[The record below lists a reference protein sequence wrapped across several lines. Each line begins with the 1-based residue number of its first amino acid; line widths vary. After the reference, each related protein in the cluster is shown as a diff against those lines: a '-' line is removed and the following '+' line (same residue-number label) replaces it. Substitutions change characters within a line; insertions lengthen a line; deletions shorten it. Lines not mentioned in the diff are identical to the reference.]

1 MSDKIHFIA
10 LVFVIL
16 LFSVVAFKISAD
28 ESVALEQAKS
38 NIISLIQNSN
48 YAEANVQTQELSTD
62 LSLNPALLEALFE
75 IAEKYRESNRYEE
88 EKAVFQQIIKNYPD
102 GPYASKA
109 QLGFQRAEILS
120 FIVSQNYQ
128 EAEKATDELVT
139 DELVTDFSGHPDL
152 PDALYQTAE
161 RYRWVHEFDRAE
173 DLYQQIIQDY
183 QRMRIVV

>member
-16 LFSVVAFKISAD
+16 LFPVVAFKISAD

-38 NIISLIQNSN
+38 NIISLIQDGN

-88 EKAVFQQIIKNYPD
+88 EKAVYQQIIKNYPD

-109 QLGFQRAEILS
+109 QLGFRRAEILS
-120 FIVSQNYQ
+120 FIVSRNYQ
-128 EAEKATDELVT
+128 EAEKAT